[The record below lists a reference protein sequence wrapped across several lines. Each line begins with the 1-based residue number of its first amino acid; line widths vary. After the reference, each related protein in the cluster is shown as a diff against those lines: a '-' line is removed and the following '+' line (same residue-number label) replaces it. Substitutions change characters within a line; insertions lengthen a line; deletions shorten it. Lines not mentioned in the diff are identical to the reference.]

1 MRILFRLK
9 KEIEDTI
16 IKVIRNHFRLKKENG
31 ALKDRIIRDITN
43 LFEHKEEY
51 YDKPVGVGNF
61 RSNNYIEYESN
72 GDRNKILSVE

>member
-1 MRILFRLK
+1 M
-9 KEIEDTI
+9 
-16 IKVIRNHFRLKKENG
+16 KKENG

-43 LFEHKEEY
+43 LFEHREEY